1 VARRVSIW
9 RDIKGVV
16 VVVVVVEK
24 VVKAVRQ

>member
-16 VVVVVVEK
+16 VVVVVEK